1 MKTWVIVA
9 FAMVLVSCSYEF
21 DERPFPKDEL
31 TKITETEFG
40 KELLSHIENF
50 PDIEQDGNSEEL
62 LNEDTWVYVVADDFL
77 IQQKEKDESP
87 GWELTVWTKN
97 SHHIISC
104 SLMQDENIAFGNVD
118 AEKKGDGTI
127 YLSLLATDIEG
138 RSEEL
143 KPLAIQLSLESSK
156 LCVAFPYA
164 NASDVIDPAMEYK
177 NQIDRL
183 TTELDVSTA
192 TTTEYENQI
201 DILNT
206 DLDVATNAMRREQEK
221 AQDLQKLNQE
231 LDEELSSSNIRFLI
245 LLVISGIGAIAII
258 IIGVRS
264 RLKRAVN

>member
-1 MKTWVIVA
+1 MRTLVIVA
-9 FAMVLVSCSYEF
+9 FAMVFVSCSYEF
-21 DERPFPKDEL
+21 DEPPFPKDEL
-31 TKITETEFG
+31 TQITETEFG
-40 KELLSHIENF
+40 KELLSNIENF
-50 PDIEQDGNSEEL
+50 PDLDQDSNSEKP
-62 LNEDTWVYVVADDFL
+62 LNKDTWVYVVANDFL

-118 AEKKGDGTI
+118 AEKKEDGTI
-127 YLSLLATDIEG
+127 YLEG
-138 RSEEL
+138 RPEEL

-164 NASDVIDPAMEYK
+164 NASDVINPTMEYK

-183 TTELDVSTA
+183 TTELDTSTA
-192 TTTEYENQI
+192 ATTEYENQI

-206 DLDVATNAMRREQEK
+206 ELNASTAAMLREQEK

-231 LDEELSSSNIRFLI
+231 LDEELSSSNSRFLI
-245 LLVISGIGAIAII
+245 LLVISGIGTIAII
-258 IIGVRS
+258 IIMGVRL
-264 RLKRAVN
+264 RLKREFS

>member
-1 MKTWVIVA
+1 MVDYEKRSDVIKTLVILA
-9 FAMVLVSCSYEF
+9 LAMILASCSYEF
-21 DERPFPKDEL
+21 DEPPFPKDEL

-50 PDIEQDGNSEEL
+50 PDIEQDGNSEEH
-62 LNEDTWVYVVADDFL
+62 LNEDTWFYVVADDFL

-104 SLMQDENIAFGNVD
+104 SLMQDENIAFDNVD
-118 AEKKGDGTI
+118 AKTKEDGTI
-127 YLSLLATDIEG
+127 YLEG
-138 RSEEL
+138 RPEKL
-143 KPLAIQLSLESSK
+143 KTLALQLSLESSK

-177 NQIDRL
+177 NQIARL
-183 TTELDVSTA
+183 T
-192 TTTEYENQI
+192 
-201 DILNT
+201 T
-206 DLDVATNAMRREQEK
+206 DLDVATNAMLREQEK

-231 LDEELSSSNIRFLI
+231 LDEELSSSNIRSLI

-264 RLKRAVN
+264 RLKRAVS

>member
-1 MKTWVIVA
+1 MKTWVIVV
-9 FAMVLVSCSYEF
+9 FALVLASCSYEF
-21 DERPFPKDEL
+21 DEPPFPKDEL

-50 PDIEQDGNSEEL
+50 PDIEQDDNSEEL
-62 LNEDTWVYVVADDFL
+62 LNEDTWVYVVANDFL

-87 GWELTVWTKN
+87 GWELTLWTKN

-118 AEKKGDGTI
+118 AEKKEDGTI
-127 YLSLLATDIEG
+127 YLEG
-138 RSEEL
+138 RPEEL
-143 KPLAIQLSLESSK
+143 KILAIQLSLESSK

-183 TTELDVSTA
+183 TT
-192 TTTEYENQI
+192 
-201 DILNT
+201 
-206 DLDVATNAMRREQEK
+206 DLDVATNAMLREQEK

-264 RLKRAVN
+264 RLKRVVS

>member
-9 FAMVLVSCSYEF
+9 FAMVLASCSYEF
-21 DERPFPKDEL
+21 DEPPFPKDEL

-50 PDIEQDGNSEEL
+50 PDIEQDDNSEEL
-62 LNEDTWVYVVADDFL
+62 LNEDTWVYVVANDFL

-87 GWELTVWTKN
+87 GWELTLWTKN

-118 AEKKGDGTI
+118 AEKKEDGTI
-127 YLSLLATDIEG
+127 YLEG
-138 RSEEL
+138 RPEEL
-143 KPLAIQLSLESSK
+143 KILAIQLSLESSK

-183 TTELDVSTA
+183 TT
-192 TTTEYENQI
+192 
-201 DILNT
+201 
-206 DLDVATNAMRREQEK
+206 DLDVATNAMLREQEK

-264 RLKRAVN
+264 RLKRVVS